1 MPENFVL
8 MNVEDASRMGLK
20 EGDRVKLVSATNPD
34 GVWDLR
40 NGRRVP
46 MIGTVKPIL
55 GIRPGV
61 VSFALGFGHWAVG
74 ASDVIIDGVRVP
86 GDPRRA
92 RGVHGNAAMRVDEFL
107 KNTCLV
113 DPVGGSTSFYDTRVN
128 VVKV

>member
-1 MPENFVL
+1 MRGVGVALQRASQGALYPYGFAGLRASVIGKAKPVL
-8 MNVEDASRMGLK
+8 GM
-20 EGDRVKLVSATNPD
+20 
-34 GVWDLR
+34 
-40 NGRRVP
+40 
-46 MIGTVKPIL
+46 
-55 GIRPGV
+55 RPGV

-74 ASDVIIDGVRVP
+74 AGDVIIDGVRVP

-92 RGVHGNAAMRVDEFL
+92 RGVHGNAAMRVDDYL